1 MITVESI
8 IDRIDDVLGTGRSDA
23 RYHVMNTLQYR
34 DHGTTI
40 TEVDDLEAHEIY
52 ESTLARYE
60 GVSALLVHGYH
71 QVGGYEIILTD
82 LTGLDLRLSRK
93 R

>member
-1 MITVESI
+1 MIAIESI

-23 RYHVMNTLQYR
+23 RYYVTNTLRLR
-34 DHGTTI
+34 DHGTI
-40 TEVDDLEAHEIY
+40 IAEVDDLEAHEIY

-60 GVSALLVHGYH
+60 GVAALLVHGYH
-71 QVGGYEIILTD
+71 QVGGYEITLTD
-82 LTGLDLRLSRK
+82 HLDLDLRFDRK